1 MLEFVTP
8 EFYRYVRQS
17 TLPIALKVIEG
28 RYLFIMFVELTE
40 SDATFFPPSGGNF
53 NIAAG
58 QAAPIYPEYLGAFVY
73 DTKYKKWGRMAHNA
87 VEPG

>member
-1 MLEFVTP
+1 MLSFVTP

-17 TLPIALKVIEG
+17 TLPIAIKVIEG

-40 SDATFFPPSGGNF
+40 SDATFFPPTGGTF
-53 NIAAG
+53 NLLKG
-58 QAAPIYPEYLGAFVY
+58 QKAPVYPEYKGAFVY
-73 DTKYKKWGRMAHNA
+73 DMKYNKWGRMAHNV